1 MKHFFK
7 FVLRSLPLVIGL
19 ILTLTALAFLVG
31 FANSPSLENFEESE
45 FTMFV
50 VFSILGIPTLLFGID
65 RLALSAAS

>member
-7 FVLRSLPLVIGL
+7 SLLRSLPLAIGL

-31 FANSPSLENFEESE
+31 FANSLSFKESE

-50 VFSILGIPTLLFGID
+50 VFSILGIPTLLFGIE
-65 RLALSAAS
+65 RLATNAAP